1 MKISLKRLDDAFHFE
16 AKNEEGRTVHYDAAE
31 KIGGHNKAV
40 RPMQTLLMSMAAC
53 SAIDVVSI
61 LKKQKQEIKDFVVEV
76 EGEREN
82 VKDGAAVF
90 TNVCAHFILKGNI
103 EPLKAKR
110 AVELSIDKYCSVAK
124 TLRLAGAKIDYKIFV
139 NEKEI

>member
-1 MKISLKRLDDAFHFE
+1 MKISLKRVDDAFHFE
-16 AKNEEGRTVHYDAAE
+16 AKNEDGRTVHYDAAE

-90 TNVCAHFILKGNI
+90 TNVHAHFKLKGNV

-124 TLRLAGAKIDYKIFV
+124 TLRLAGAKVEYKISV
-139 NEKEI
+139 NDKSV